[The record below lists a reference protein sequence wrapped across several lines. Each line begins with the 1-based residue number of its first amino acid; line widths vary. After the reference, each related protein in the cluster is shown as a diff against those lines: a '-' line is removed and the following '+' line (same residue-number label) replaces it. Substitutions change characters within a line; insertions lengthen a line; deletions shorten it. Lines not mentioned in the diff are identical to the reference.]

1 MRKTGTRNTTPSKAE
16 ARALVEQLRQRAAI
30 GDTAAAVALIQLSK
44 TNERA

>member
-1 MRKTGTRNTTPSKAE
+1 MRKPGTRNTTPSKAE
-16 ARALVEQLRQRAAI
+16 ARALVEQLRQRAAV